1 MPAVEAHIER
11 SLLPRGLIA
20 RRQIKAAEYAF
31 AFELGQRVVLVCTN
45 EPAIVTGR
53 TQVLG
58 CTDEYT
64 IELIDVDAPPLAVQA
79 HQIAAATRVRIYPA
93 AWRFSV
99 GDTVE
104 FAGSLAVI
112 TGRQRSAMGIEI
124 CSIFL
129 IGGGERPYRTV
140 RSHALKHT
148 H

>member
-1 MPAVEAHIER
+1 MPALAQSER

-20 RRQIKAAEYAF
+20 RRKIQAAEYAF
-31 AFELGQRVVLVCTN
+31 AFELGQHVTLACTD

-79 HQIAAATRVRIYPA
+79 HQITAVTRVRIYIA

-104 FAGSLAVI
+104 FAGSLAVV
-112 TGRQRSAMGIEI
+112 TGRQRSAMGVELY
-124 CSIFL
+124 SIFL
-129 IGGGERPYRTV
+129 LGAEERPYRTV
-140 RSHALKHT
+140 RGQALKHT